1 MLRLRTG
8 GDVTYQLFR
17 TTRVAAL
24 PQAPKKSRTY
34 FETFYVIIAY
44 MKTTLS
50 LTLSEQDKKRLQPN
64 VSSKLNSIILNYPDT
79 DTLTNILAKTRTSC
93 LLDAQTY
100 KKLQDMEKTYNQPIP
115 RIVQAILAQ
124 WREQNGV

>member
-1 MLRLRTG
+1 M
-8 GDVTYQLFR
+8 TYQLFR
-17 TTRVAAL
+17 TTRVTAL

-34 FETFYVIIAY
+34 FETFYARITY

-64 VSSKLNSIILNYPDT
+64 VSSKINNIILNYTGT
-79 DTLTNILAKTRTSC
+79 DALAGALTRARTSI
-93 LLDAQTY
+93 LIDAQTY
-100 KKLQDMEKTYNQPIP
+100 KKLQGLEKTLNQPIP

-124 WREQNGV
+124 WRGQDGV